1 MSRKSAD
8 ELRRIEAENQL
19 DMCRIM
25 RSVTRTVSIIAIIAV
40 LGSLAAALLIP
51 GSSPLKL
58 YVLTGILAAAVA
70 VCVITM
76 ISLTARC
83 TRSRKEMVD
92 AVSRRIK
99 GAAAGDMDAAEKD
112 AYDYPPVDESVREG
126 LAAVLAELSTLRS
139 AHDKVSSQLEGI
151 SEERDEY
158 QFRMLGARMIPALI
172 ERAIRK
178 IGRVADQRKINDI
191 ALFSHT
197 LCDLMSSSMQ
207 AAKTPI
213 SLARELALI
222 RSYLDLDDAITGR
235 KTEYRMTVMC
245 SIVGYKLVPHLILPV
260 VENLLEYS
268 EREKNSKYEV
278 AIEITTDAE
287 RMYVNIRDN
296 GRGIDVDTLE
306 KLQSCI
312 DTNTIDLDNDPL
324 SLPGIH
330 RRIALC
336 YGDEYGLKVSSSK
349 LGTSVR
355 LTLPPKPDPFY
366 SDEY

>member
-8 ELRRIEAENQL
+8 ERERIEQENQL
-19 DMCRIM
+19 DMCRTM
-25 RSVTRTVSIIAIIAV
+25 RSVTRTVSVIAGITVLAAVAAAV
-40 LGSLAAALLIP
+40 LIPAGSAL
-51 GSSPLKL
+51 KT
-58 YVLTGILAAAVA
+58 YVPVGVLAAAVV
-70 VCVITM
+70 VCMITM
-76 ISLTARC
+76 ISLAARC
-83 TRSRKEMVD
+83 SRSRKEMLD
-92 AVSRRIK
+92 GISQRIQ

-112 AYDYPPVDESVREG
+112 AYDYPPVDESIRAG
-126 LAAVLAELSTLRS
+126 LAAVLAELSSTRS
-139 AHDKVSSQLEGI
+139 SRDQLSDQLEGI

-158 QFRMLGARMIPALI
+158 QFRMLGARMIPAMI
-172 ERAIRK
+172 ERAIHK

-197 LCDLMSSSMQ
+197 LCDLMNSSMQ
-207 AAKTPI
+207 AAKKPI
-213 SLARELALI
+213 SLARELGLI

-278 AIEITTDAE
+278 AIEITTDQE
-287 RMYVNIRDN
+287 HMYVNIRDN

-312 DTNTIDLDNDPL
+312 ETNTIDLNDDPL

-336 YGDEYGLKVSSSK
+336 YGDECGLRVSSSK

-366 SDEY
+366 EDEY